1 MILKKIKNSRWTDF
15 LFFILV
21 SALVYLPRISEFTF
35 FKDDWYFIFD
45 GFIGGPQIYLDV
57 ALHTRPIRGYLYQ
70 FLFSLFEI
78 NPFPYHFLLFIVRII
93 GGLGAFG
100 IFNVLWAKQRKTNLI
115 LALMTT
121 IYPGFLWW
129 TGGFEFQAYVISL
142 GLGIFS
148 ILFTLNFLLATSKWE
163 KVAWAL
169 GSFFT
174 GWVYLALV
182 EFAIG
187 MEVFR
192 FLAVYILISRQL
204 GKTKFGSK
212 LFLSFRSSAVF
223 FLISI
228 SFIVW
233 YQFFFDNWRNAQ
245 NAGVQLAQLFASPLA
260 ALWAAIRFLQSTLN
274 VTFFAWITPFQQNYY
289 NSRLT
294 DLVTGLFFAVIIIF
308 LLFLYTYYLK
318 PDINNLDDDEQSL
331 NDPKWQ
337 DEAFLIGILGVIGA
351 VLPVILVNRSITFA
365 RLSHYALPAS
375 LAGSV
380 FLGAIIYSIF
390 SEKKRLFILSILFA
404 LATLTHH
411 GAAANS
417 ISNAQEINEFWWQ
430 VTWRAPSISSANS
443 TTLLVI
449 YPNVNYSDGDEV
461 AWAPANIIYYPQKQT
476 KSPIFVPLSA
486 LRLEHET
493 LTRLVMG
500 SKDYPKEDL
509 IVRNISFN
517 HNYKNILILTQP
529 SAQSCVH
536 AIDNRWANLS
546 TADSAYVIAG
556 AQKSNIENIIPV
568 GDFVSPPQVLFGPE
582 PSHKWCYF
590 YQKADLARQIGDW
603 DQVIE
608 IFNESEKNELRP
620 NDQIELMPFL
630 QAYAYRDDFKAV
642 KQLSTRINTDPFYK
656 QQACTILKGMG
667 EYGYSLSTEMQTK
680 VDDLFCP

>member
-1 MILKKIKNSRWTDF
+1 
-15 LFFILV
+15 
-21 SALVYLPRISEFTF
+21 
-35 FKDDWYFIFD
+35 
-45 GFIGGPQIYLDV
+45 
-57 ALHTRPIRGYLYQ
+57 
-70 FLFSLFEI
+70 
-78 NPFPYHFLLFIVRII
+78 
-93 GGLGAFG
+93 
-100 IFNVLWAKQRKTNLI
+100 
-115 LALMTT
+115 
-121 IYPGFLWW
+121 
-129 TGGFEFQAYVISL
+129 
-142 GLGIFS
+142 
-148 ILFTLNFLLATSKWE
+148 
-163 KVAWAL
+163 
-169 GSFFT
+169 
-174 GWVYLALV
+174 
-182 EFAIG
+182 
-187 MEVFR
+187 
-192 FLAVYILISRQL
+192 
-204 GKTKFGSK
+204 
-212 LFLSFRSSAVF
+212 
-223 FLISI
+223 
-228 SFIVW
+228 
-233 YQFFFDNWRNAQ
+233 
-245 NAGVQLAQLFASPLA
+245 
-260 ALWAAIRFLQSTLN
+260 
-274 VTFFAWITPFQQNYY
+274 
-289 NSRLT
+289 
-294 DLVTGLFFAVIIIF
+294 
-308 LLFLYTYYLK
+308 
-318 PDINNLDDDEQSL
+318 
-331 NDPKWQ
+331 
-337 DEAFLIGILGVIGA
+337 
-351 VLPVILVNRSITFA
+351 
-365 RLSHYALPAS
+365 
-375 LAGSV
+375 
-380 FLGAIIYSIF
+380 
-390 SEKKRLFILSILFA
+390 LSILFA